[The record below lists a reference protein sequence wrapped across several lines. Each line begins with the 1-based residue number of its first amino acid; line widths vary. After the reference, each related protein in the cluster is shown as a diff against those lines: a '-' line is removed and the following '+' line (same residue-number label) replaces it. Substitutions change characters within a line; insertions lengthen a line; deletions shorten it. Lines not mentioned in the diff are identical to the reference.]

1 MVTKRK
7 PKRSK
12 AFSFLMFPLF
22 IFIFTSGWLISWI
35 DGHNSSLETQE
46 TQEKQNNAQPED
58 YVTIGMIPL
67 ETEIT
72 A

>member
-1 MVTKRK
+1 MVTNRK

-12 AFSFLMFPLF
+12 AFSFLLFPLF

-35 DGHNSSLETQE
+35 DGHSSSLETQE
-46 TQEKQNNAQPED
+46 KQNRAQPED